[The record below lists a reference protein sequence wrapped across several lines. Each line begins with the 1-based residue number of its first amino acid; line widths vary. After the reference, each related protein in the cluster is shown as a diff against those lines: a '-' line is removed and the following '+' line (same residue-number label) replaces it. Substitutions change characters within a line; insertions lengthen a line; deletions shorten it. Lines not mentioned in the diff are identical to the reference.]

1 MKSLAMLVGSALLLL
16 LPVPARALDA
26 AVPATSPSLRVQD
39 PKKRPPKP
47 VRVDYSMVKRLFGM
61 DPTVEAVDN
70 PLTPEKVA
78 LGKLLYHEPS
88 LSKNGNLSCAS
99 CHDLSTYGV
108 DNKPRSPGSDGKEG
122 ERNSPTTYNAFR
134 QFAQFWDGRA
144 KNVEEQSTGP
154 MLNAVEHGLADEAEL
169 VARLKAKP
177 ELVAGFEKAFPGADA
192 VSVHNFRLAVG
203 AFERTLVTKSRF
215 DAYLDG
221 DQKALTN
228 EEKQGL
234 NDFMQVGCITC
245 HTTRLL
251 GGNMFQKSGLL
262 APYPSED
269 LGRGKLTGNK
279 ADDHFFKVPALLN
292 VEKTAPYY
300 HDGKVA
306 TLEEAVTKM
315 AKLQLG
321 KDLTEEQTA
330 SIVTFLKAL
339 TGPLP
344 EEFAKQ

>member
-1 MKSLAMLVGSALLLL
+1 MKSTRWLVGSLLLL
-16 LPVPARALDA
+16 FSVPAHAATLETTAPLPRAQE
-26 AVPATSPSLRVQD
+26 PA
-39 PKKRPPKP
+39 KKPQRP
-47 VRVDYSMVKRLFGM
+47 VRVDYAMVKRLFGN
-61 DPTVEAVDN
+61 DPTAEPVDN

-78 LGKLLYHEPS
+78 LGKLLYHEQS

-99 CHDLSTYGV
+99 CHDLATYGV
-108 DNKPRSPGSDGKEG
+108 DNKRVSPGSDQQDG

-144 KNVEEQSTGP
+144 KSVEEQCTGP

-169 VARLKAKP
+169 LTRLNTKP
-177 ELVAGFEKAFPGADA
+177 ELVAAFGQAFPGEGA
-192 VSVHNFRLAVG
+192 VSVEHFRLAVG

-215 DAYLDG
+215 DAFLDG
-221 DQKALTN
+221 DQKALSN

-234 NDFMQVGCITC
+234 NDFIKVGCITC

-251 GGNMFQKSGLL
+251 GGNMFQVSGLKH
-262 APYPSED
+262 PYPSED

-279 ADDHFFKVPALLN
+279 AENHFFKVPMLLN

-315 AKLQLG
+315 AKLQLDV
-321 KDLTEEQTA
+321 DLTAEQNA
-330 SIVTFLKAL
+330 SIVAFLKAL

-344 EEFAKQ
+344 EEFAPKKQQ

>member
-1 MKSLAMLVGSALLLL
+1 MKTFRLLACSAL
-16 LPVPARALDA
+16 ALS
-26 AVPATSPSLRVQD
+26 AVTAQD
-39 PKKRPPKP
+39 TKRPPKA
-47 VRVDYSMVKRLFGM
+47 VRVDYAMVTRLFGT
-61 DPTVEAVDN
+61 DPTVPAVDN
-70 PLTPEKVA
+70 PPTPAKVA
-78 LGKLLYHEPS
+78 LGKLLYHEQG

-99 CHDLSTYGV
+99 CHDLATYGV
-108 DNKPRSPGSDGKEG
+108 DNKRVSPGSDGRDG
-122 ERNSPTTYNAFR
+122 DRNTPSTYNSFR

-144 KNVEEQSTGP
+144 KTVEEQATAP
-154 MLNAVEHGLADEAEL
+154 VLNPVEHGLVDEAEL
-169 VARLKAKP
+169 VARLQQKP
-177 ELVAGFEKAFPGADA
+177 ELVAGFKAAFPDA
-192 VSVHNFRLAVG
+192 AEPVTVANFQLAVG

-251 GGNMFQKSGLL
+251 GGHMFQKSGLV
-262 APYPSED
+262 APYPSDD
-269 LGRGKLTGNK
+269 LGRAKVTGQEFDK
-279 ADDHFFKVPALLN
+279 HFFKVPPLVN

-306 TLEEAVTKM
+306 TLEEAVVKM

-321 KDLTEEQTA
+321 RDLTPEQTA
-330 SIVTFLKAL
+330 SIVAFLKTL
-339 TGPLP
+339 TGSLP
-344 EEFAKQ
+344 EEFAPKKGQ